1 MAILNS
7 KQLWAERNRLAEE
20 QRRAVD
26 DKNQDKAL
34 IIQGQIEQ
42 IDSTLNH
49 VLDEEDALRHMP
61 KPKAQNE
68 TFGMRI
74 LGARDEFHGLEL
86 GFKTAAERNETTVVS
101 VTGPKEIELEL
112 PMKLPTAFE
121 NFASTLLETPAAGSI
136 SYKQRDKSN
145 ESGGPDTWGGVTS
158 GNSATKAQVIYA
170 WKDAVANKETIAG
183 YVPVSK
189 DTLLDYDEL
198 LDIIEHD
205 LLLDL
210 DAKTNA
216 KNESGGPDTWGGV
229 TSGNSATKA
238 QVIYAWK
245 DAVANKETIAGYV
258 PVSKDTLMDYD
269 ELLDIIEHDL
279 LLDLDAKTN
288 AKYWNG
294 NSGTGIKGIENT
306 VGIQAFETHMGGRYF
321 DAIRMMRTKV
331 MTGSRRVPTH
341 VCVSPEV
348 REAIDLGIQAFET
361 HMGGRYFDAI
371 RMMRT
376 KVMTGSRRV
385 PTHVCVSPE
394 VREAIDLYKTETGL
408 YQTLGSDVYWGM
420 KVIEDESCPG
430 ILVYDSFAAR
440 RRAIHGGTTVELG
453 YYNDQFIKNEL
464 SILAEHTKALQ
475 VRYPDAFCLAKKADL
490 DQAAA

>member
-86 GFKTAAERNETTVVS
+86 GFKTAAERNDTTVVS

-189 DTLLDYDEL
+189 DTL
-198 LDIIEHD
+198 
-205 LLLDL
+205 
-210 DAKTNA
+210 
-216 KNESGGPDTWGGV
+216 
-229 TSGNSATKA
+229 
-238 QVIYAWK
+238 
-245 DAVANKETIAGYV
+245 
-258 PVSKDTLMDYD
+258 MDYD

-306 VGIQAFETHMGGRYF
+306 V
-321 DAIRMMRTKV
+321 
-331 MTGSRRVPTH
+331 
-341 VCVSPEV
+341 
-348 REAIDLGIQAFET
+348 GIQAFET

>member
-158 GNSATKAQVIYA
+158 GK
-170 WKDAVANKETIAG
+170 
-183 YVPVSK
+183 
-189 DTLLDYDEL
+189 
-198 LDIIEHD
+198 
-205 LLLDL
+205 
-210 DAKTNA
+210 
-216 KNESGGPDTWGGV
+216 
-229 TSGNSATKA
+229 SATKA

-306 VGIQAFETHMGGRYF
+306 V
-321 DAIRMMRTKV
+321 
-331 MTGSRRVPTH
+331 
-341 VCVSPEV
+341 
-348 REAIDLGIQAFET
+348 GIQAFET

>member
-101 VTGPKEIELEL
+101 VTGPSEIELEL

-136 SYKQRDKSN
+136 SYKQRDKSS
-145 ESGGPDTWGGVTS
+145 ESGGPNTWGGVTS

-216 KNESGGPDTWGGV
+216 K
-229 TSGNSATKA
+229 
-238 QVIYAWK
+238 
-245 DAVANKETIAGYV
+245 
-258 PVSKDTLMDYD
+258 
-269 ELLDIIEHDL
+269 
-279 LLDLDAKTN
+279 
-288 AKYWNG
+288 YWNG

-306 VGIQAFETHMGGRYF
+306 VGIQTFETHMGG
-321 DAIRMMRTKV
+321 K
-331 MTGSRRVPTH
+331 
-341 VCVSPEV
+341 
-348 REAIDLGIQAFET
+348 
-361 HMGGRYFDAI
+361 YFDAI